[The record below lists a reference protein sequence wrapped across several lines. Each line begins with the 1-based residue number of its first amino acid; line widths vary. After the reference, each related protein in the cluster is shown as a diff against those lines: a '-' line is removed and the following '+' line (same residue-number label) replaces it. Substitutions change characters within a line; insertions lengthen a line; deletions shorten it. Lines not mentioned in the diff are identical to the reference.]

1 MNAAAPVDVIIA
13 GAGPVGCVLGLL
25 LARAS
30 VSVCIL
36 EAEPQLIQDLRGS
49 TFHPPTLDMLD
60 EVAVSEELIARGLV
74 TPMLQYRDLRTGLVA
89 EFDHGLLQ
97 GLTSHPY
104 RLQCEQFKLTAIA
117 VEKLAA
123 FPHARLEFNSRV
135 VAISQNAECVTVE
148 VSRVGE
154 DRTRYHGRYL
164 VGCDGSRSAVRKR
177 LEIDFEG
184 FTYPEH
190 FVTAS
195 ATESVDDIVPGMGH
209 VAYISDPESW
219 CVLIHAPEYWRFL
232 FPVPVAYTAERALD
246 EAYLQGRLHEIVPYE
261 GQFSIGHRTLYAV
274 NQRVAASY
282 VKGRA
287 LLAGDAAHVNNPLGG
302 MGMNGGLHDAFNLAE
317 KLIAVLRDAADPE
330 LLELYD
336 RQRRPIAIEYV
347 QRQTIQNKKT
357 MENRDPVARK
367 RQQDELRAIAA
378 DRSRSI
384 EYLKQTSMLNAVA
397 RSRELT

>member
-1 MNAAAPVDVIIA
+1 MNAAAPVDVLIA

-25 LARAS
+25 LARAG
-30 VSVCIL
+30 VSVRIL

-60 EVAVSEELIARGLV
+60 EVSISEELIACGLV
-74 TPMLQYRDLRTGLVA
+74 TPLLQYRDLREGLVA
-89 EFDHGLLQ
+89 EFDHRLLA
-97 GLTSHPY
+97 GLTNHPY
-104 RLQCEQFKLTAIA
+104 RLQCEQFKLTAVA

-123 FPHARLEFNSRV
+123 FPNACVEFDSRV
-135 VAISQNAECVTVE
+135 VAIEQSADCVTVE
-148 VSRVGE
+148 VSKAGE
-154 DRTRYHGRYL
+154 GAASCRARYL
-164 VGCDGSRSAVRKR
+164 VGCDGSRSVVRKS
-177 LEIDFEG
+177 LGIDFEG

-195 ATESVDDIVPGMGH
+195 AAEPVDEIVPGMGH
-209 VAYISDPESW
+209 VAYIADPEKW

-232 FPVPVAYTAERALD
+232 FPVPVEYISEEALD
-246 EAYLQGRLHEIVPYE
+246 EVYLQGRLQEIAPYE
-261 GQFSIGHRTLYAV
+261 GQYSIGHRTLYAV
-274 NQRVAASY
+274 NQRVAATY
-282 VKGRA
+282 VKGRT

-317 KLIAVLRDAADPE
+317 KLIAVLRDAAAPE
-330 LLELYD
+330 LLERYD
-336 RQRRPIAIEYV
+336 RQRRPIAVEYV

-378 DRSRSI
+378 DRGRSI

-397 RSRELT
+397 RSRELD